1 MKKEPSTL
9 INKLKK
15 SIFHVFPKLKRNSN
29 NYIFKRSQTQKKIQN
44 PRKFQEKL
52 SKYQKKLRILVA
64 NFINVP
70 MIRQIRMVYKVA

>member
-29 NYIFKRSQTQKKIQN
+29 NVAKLKKKKIQN

-70 MIRQIRMVYKVA
+70 MIRQNRMVYKVA

>member
-29 NYIFKRSQTQKKIQN
+29 NYIFKRSQTQKKKKY
-44 PRKFQEKL
+44 KFQEKL

>member
-29 NYIFKRSQTQKKIQN
+29 NVAKLKKKKIQN

>member
-29 NYIFKRSQTQKKIQN
+29 NVAKLKKKKIQN
-44 PRKFQEKL
+44 PRKFQERL
-52 SKYQKKLRILVA
+52 SKYQKKLPILVA

-70 MIRQIRMVYKVA
+70 MIRQNRMVYKVA